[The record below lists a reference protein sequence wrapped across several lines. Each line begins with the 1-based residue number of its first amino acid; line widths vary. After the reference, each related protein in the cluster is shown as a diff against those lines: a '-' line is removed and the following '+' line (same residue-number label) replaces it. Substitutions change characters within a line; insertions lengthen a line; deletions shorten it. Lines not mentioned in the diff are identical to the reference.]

1 MKMGEWI
8 PVFAGMTSPD
18 ELLGNNANKGR
29 GANVSQEILSTKDID
44 DQSIEE
50 SSRKARSGVISRL
63 LRYTSVRIL
72 ALFGTVVA
80 GVYITVLVANMGGHV
95 DEIRRGQIREA
106 VVLEASLDEELRK
119 LPEDQRNAI
128 IGDRV
133 AIQER
138 RFGLDQPFIIRSF
151 AYLIDALTLNLGF
164 SEQLSSDS
172 GSRRV
177 SNIILERLPSTLVLF
192 GTANLLLFFVSLAS
206 GLNLSRRYGSFFDKF
221 ILGMAPTSAA
231 PGWFYGLFLILIFA
245 GLLQILPFGG
255 MVDAPP
261 PETTLGYAGS
271 LLKHMVLPVTATL
284 ISAVFITTY
293 NWRTFFLIYSSEDY
307 VEMAK
312 AKGLPDSMIERRYV
326 LRPTLPNIITSFALL
341 LITLWTGAIILE
353 TVFNWP
359 GIGQLYFRAIGVYD
373 TPVILAN
380 TVVYAYLLAF
390 TVFLLDFIYAL
401 VDPRVRVGEGSK
413 G

>member
-1 MKMGEWI
+1 M
-8 PVFAGMTSPD
+8 
-18 ELLGNNANKGR
+18 
-29 GANVSQEILSTKDID
+29 SQEILSTVDID
-44 DQSIEE
+44 DESIEA
-50 SSRKARSGVISRL
+50 SSRKARSEAMTRL
-63 LRYTSVRIL
+63 FRYTLVRVL

-80 GVYITVLVANMGGHV
+80 GVYITVLVANMGGYV
-95 DEIRRGQIREA
+95 DEIRRSQIRESVSMA
-106 VVLEASLDEELRK
+106 VSLDDQLRRIS
-119 LPEDQRNAI
+119 PDERNAI
-128 IGDRV
+128 IEKRI
-133 AIQER
+133 AIEER
-138 RFGLDQPFIIRSF
+138 RFGLDQPFIFRSF
-151 AYLIDALTLNLGF
+151 RYLTNALTLNLGF

-192 GTANLLLFFVSLAS
+192 GTANLLLFFISLFS

-221 ILGMAPTSAA
+221 ILAMAPTSAA

-255 MVDAPP
+255 MVSAPP
-261 PETTLGYAGS
+261 PENPFEYALS
-271 LLKHMVLPVTATL
+271 LSKHMILPVTATL

-312 AKGLPDSMIERRYV
+312 AKGLPDGMIERRYV
-326 LRPTLPNIITSFALL
+326 LRPTLPNIVTSFALL
-341 LITLWTGAIILE
+341 LITLWLGAIILE

-390 TVFLLDFIYAL
+390 TVFSLDFIYAL
-401 VDPRVRVGEGSK
+401 VDPRVRVGEGSQA
-413 G
+413 